1 MVADDDTM
9 ARLIKIQTDLKDSR
23 LITRIGLVIVVI
35 INIVNGQL
43 I

>member
-23 LITRIGLVIVVI
+23 LITRIGLVVIVI